1 MDSTTNRDNGENILV
16 TQIEVNNS
24 APKKRSV
31 RSFTIFLLMTLGLA
45 LFFHFSFTM
54 VVVRGESMHP
64 TLMNGRKVLT
74 TKAYWLVG
82 KIKPGDIIV
91 LQEEKSNGYFIKRV
105 KGLPGDRIDWV
116 FAPQNWP
123 LVNGPYIVPEN
134 GIYVV
139 GDNLNHSDDSRKF
152 GAFREDKILGKV
164 LTWQ

>member
-1 MDSTTNRDNGENILV
+1 
-16 TQIEVNNS
+16 
-24 APKKRSV
+24 
-31 RSFTIFLLMTLGLA
+31 
-45 LFFHFSFTM
+45 
-54 VVVRGESMHP
+54 MHP

-134 GIYVV
+134 GIYVI